1 MDRKRKLGDDE
12 GADEVNFYICAL
24 SWINFRNAGSIA
36 LNGHDSLVKN
46 SLQEEV
52 IGVIYS

>member
-52 IGVIYS
+52 IGVI